1 MAHTGMLMT
10 PIDAMKWFREAEG
23 APSLASESDA
33 QRLATW
39 LSLNLEKLN
48 DNDVSVMIRVGAAVL
63 AYEDEAAWG
72 RYRERP
78 ALRLVA
84 SGRRLAVRRRLPLP
98 Q

>member
-1 MAHTGMLMT
+1 MT
-10 PIDAMKWFREAEG
+10 PIDAMKWFSEAEG
-23 APSLASESDA
+23 APSFGSESESDA
-33 QRLATW
+33 LRLATW
-39 LSLNLEKLN
+39 LALNLEKLN

-78 ALRLVA
+78 ALPLVA
-84 SGRRLAVRRRLPLP
+84 SERRSAARRRLPLP